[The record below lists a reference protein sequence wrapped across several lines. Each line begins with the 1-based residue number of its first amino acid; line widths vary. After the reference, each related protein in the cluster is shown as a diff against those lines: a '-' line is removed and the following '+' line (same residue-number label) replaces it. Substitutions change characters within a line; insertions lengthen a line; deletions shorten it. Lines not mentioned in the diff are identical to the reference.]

1 MDFAAQFENG
11 LSYVGFLEKYG
22 TAEQQSRWAEVHSQ
36 IVLAPSQVTLLESFI
51 RDMKVLVVAGA
62 WCGDCVNQCPVFD
75 HFSQVSTKIQVRYFD
90 RDADA
95 DLADELMICGGN
107 RVPALLFLSEDGYVC
122 GRYGDRT
129 LSKYRH
135 MAATQT
141 GVACPTGIC
150 ESQPLVDQVTQD
162 WLDEFE
168 RIQLM
173 LRLSG
178 RLRKQHGD

>member
-1 MDFAAQFENG
+1 MDFAARFEEG
-11 LSYVGFLEKYG
+11 LIYSGFLEKHG
-22 TAEQQSRWAEVHSQ
+22 TAEQRSRWADVHSQ
-36 IVLAPSQVTLLESFI
+36 ITLTSTQVNLLESFV
-51 RDMKVLVVAGA
+51 RDMKILVVAGA

-75 HFSQVSTKIQVRYFD
+75 HFSVVNPKIQIHFFD

-135 MAATQT
+135 MAATQA
-141 GVACPTGIC
+141 GVACSTGIG
-150 ESQPLVDQVTQD
+150 ESQSLLEHVTQD

-178 RLRKQHGD
+178 RLREKHGD